1 MRQPKFDIGDK
12 VINTEKVWDKTF
24 WRNNAPEG
32 SVLKV
37 EKIIISEKEVSYE
50 VRSSR
55 YSTFTL
61 KEEILISEKDF
72 LKQLRRKFKK

>member
-12 VINTEKVWDKTF
+12 VINIEKVWSKLG
-24 WRNNAPEG
+24 WRDNAPEG
-32 SVLKV
+32 SVFKV
-37 EKIIISEKEVSYE
+37 EKIIISDKEVSYE

-61 KEEILISEKDF
+61 KEDILISEKDF

>member
-12 VINTEKVWDKTF
+12 VINTEEVWNRTT
-24 WRNNAPEG
+24 WRDNAPAG

-37 EKIIISEKEVSYE
+37 EKIIISEKEVNYE